1 MGHSYFIGKTELDLE
16 KIFNN
21 KIIPLLYEYF
31 YDNRKKVASILAD
44 VLKDTNIDVIDEKFG
59 RLCVKKK

>member
-16 KIFNN
+16 KTFNN

-31 YDNRKKVASILAD
+31 YDNRKKVASVLAD

-59 RLCVKKK
+59 RLCVKRK